1 MEWGKLLFFIGAIL
15 MAVLLYRQI
24 KSHPQ
29 VFSRENMGKSLFT
42 LGILALLLICFIGF
56 LVMMVRVG

>member
-1 MEWGKLLFFIGAIL
+1 MEWGKLLFFIGALL

-24 KSHPQ
+24 KGNPQ
-29 VFSRENMGKSLFT
+29 NFSRESMGKSFFT

-56 LVMMVRVG
+56 LVLMLRG